1 MCGYIGKIFFNDPI
15 KSEFDFLV
23 YTLYLL
29 IWKKSLLSVCK
40 TTTCFQAFFF
50 FNLFQDNFKSLKGSI
65 RKGGVSITN
74 ICYKEANFT
83 LTVKKYISN

>member
-29 IWKKSLLSVCK
+29 IWKKVCRQCAKLLHVSRL
-40 TTTCFQAFFF
+40 FFF
-50 FNLFQDNFKSLKGSI
+50 FLTYFKTILKALKALSE
-65 RKGGVSITN
+65 KVM
-74 ICYKEANFT
+74 FLL
-83 LTVKKYISN
+83 LTYVIKKQISH